1 MVVTPR
7 KFDIRT
13 QTTFSVLRDGSC
25 DKKKGKSFREPQVF
39 TVLGAK
45 GGMSDLSGATF
56 QFTKKHLVKCW
67 VMIPNS
73 KIKKKIKKR
82 KYNSNQRYVQ
92 ASK

>member
-39 TVLGAK
+39 TVLDDK
-45 GGMSDLSGATF
+45 GGMSDLSGATV
-56 QFTKKHLVKCW
+56 QFTKNTW
-67 VMIPNS
+67 
-73 KIKKKIKKR
+73 
-82 KYNSNQRYVQ
+82 
-92 ASK
+92 